1 MRHKLVG
8 AVSVL
13 LWTALGTPVA
23 MGYTNTSSV
32 LDGSGTMSSGGSFTN
47 ISAAGQPGGISVS
60 SGGTYVNQAGFLNT
74 FSIKPGL
81 DTDGDGVADEL
92 DQDNDNDKLADTAEV
107 AGSGFSPTAPTLV
120 NIADTDGDGVMD
132 GFEATAGTDPNN
144 ASAFLKLVAIS
155 NSVGGKGVAWL
166 ARGNNQKTYIVR
178 ARPQLTSTVS
188 TVVFSN
194 TVAGGLSPWFAVTTA
209 VAHASASNTLFYAVE
224 VLP

>member
-132 GFEATAGTDPNN
+132 A
-144 ASAFLKLVAIS
+144 
-155 NSVGGKGVAWL
+155 
-166 ARGNNQKTYIVR
+166 
-178 ARPQLTSTVS
+178 
-188 TVVFSN
+188 TVVDEDLDGEFDAATFEDGS
-194 TVAGGLSPWFAVTTA
+194 TEDLTTPDEPTEFDTDQYISDSVDGIMTDVQLSEGW
-209 VAHASASNTLFYAVE
+209 
-224 VLP
+224 